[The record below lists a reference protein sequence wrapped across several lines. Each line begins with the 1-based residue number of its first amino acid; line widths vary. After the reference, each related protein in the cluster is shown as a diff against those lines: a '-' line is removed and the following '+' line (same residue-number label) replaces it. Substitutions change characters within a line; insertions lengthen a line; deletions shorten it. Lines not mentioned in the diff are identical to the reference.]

1 MTETEFNILVD
12 RTFDDIDDAIATSAI
27 DADVELAG
35 GVMEIEFADESK
47 IILNRQAATQELWVA
62 AKSGGYHFVWRDEAW
77 RNTRDGSELFAFLA
91 GLISAQS
98 GEIFAFPP
106 ASTTP
111 ES

>member
-1 MTETEFNILVD
+1 MTETEFNELVD
-12 RTFDDIDDAIATSAI
+12 RTFDAIDDAIATSVI
-27 DADVELAG
+27 NADVELTG
-35 GVMEIEFADESK
+35 GVMEIEFADQSK

-62 AKSGGYHFVWRDEAW
+62 AKSGGYHYVWRDDAW
-77 RNTRDGSELFAFLA
+77 RNTRDGAELFESLS

-106 ASTTP
+106 GTATP